1 MWYSPLRFTDRVR
14 GEENYLSCTPMR
26 YMKWIGLAAAALLV
40 YACFSPWVIIE
51 SKNIVVS
58 GVDAAGTNF
67 GKPGYLHLFLS
78 FFFLVFHFI
87 PRLWAKRANLPV
99 VAVNLGWAI
108 RNFFVV
114 AACRAGECPEKQLG
128 LYLAGAASVLMLL
141 AALFPDIRVGD
152 KK

>member
-1 MWYSPLRFTDRVR
+1 
-14 GEENYLSCTPMR
+14 MR
-26 YMKWIGLAAAALLV
+26 YMKWIGLAAVALLV

-51 SKNIVVS
+51 SKKIVVS

-67 GKPGYLHLFLS
+67 GKPGYLHLFLAGI
-78 FFFLVFHFI
+78 FLVFHFI

-108 RNFFVV
+108 RNFFVI

-141 AALFPDIRVGD
+141 AALFPDIEISNNKQKLQG
-152 KK
+152 